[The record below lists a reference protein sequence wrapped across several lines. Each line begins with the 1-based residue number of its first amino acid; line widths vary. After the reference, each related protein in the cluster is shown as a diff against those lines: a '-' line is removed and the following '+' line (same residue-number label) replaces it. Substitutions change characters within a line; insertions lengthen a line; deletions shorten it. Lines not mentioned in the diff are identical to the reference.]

1 MRLTSYTDYA
11 LRVLMFLALEKD
23 RLVTIREIAES
34 YNISKSHLM
43 KIVNEL
49 TTKGYLEAIRGK
61 NGGLRLR
68 CRPEQINLGVL
79 VRETEPDF
87 ELVECFSR
95 DNQCKI
101 TPACSL
107 RSVLNRALG
116 KFLVELDQYSLQD
129 LLPQSQKTQLLRLL
143 ASPP

>member
-11 LRVLMFLALEKD
+11 LRVLMYLALEQD

-34 YNISKSHLM
+34 YDISRGHLM

-49 TTKGYLEAIRGK
+49 NTKGYLEAIRGK

-68 CRPEQINLGVL
+68 RPAEHINLGAL
-79 VRETEPDF
+79 IRETEPDL

-95 DNQCKI
+95 DNHCKI

-107 RSVLNRALG
+107 RSVLDSALG
-116 KFLVELDQYSLQD
+116 KFLDELDQYSLQD
-129 LLPQSQKTQLLRLL
+129 LLPESQKPQLSRLL
-143 ASPP
+143 ATAR